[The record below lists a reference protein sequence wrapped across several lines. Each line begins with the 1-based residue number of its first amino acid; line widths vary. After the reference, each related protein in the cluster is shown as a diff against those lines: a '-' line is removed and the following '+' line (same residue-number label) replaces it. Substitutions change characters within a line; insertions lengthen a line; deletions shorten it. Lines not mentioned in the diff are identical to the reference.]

1 MKNKIGIVITAAGL
15 SARMKEFKP
24 LLQLG
29 NKRIIEHV
37 VDCALASALDEIVV
51 VVGKEAHKIE
61 EVLGDRNIKIV
72 HNDEYATSDMLASVK
87 IGIKA
92 FSKDIASFFVTPG
105 DMPLIVPAC
114 YQCLKRRQESNP
126 SIMVTQLKYQ
136 GSGGHPI
143 LIHQKCREHILN
155 YHGPK
160 GLKGALRRYEEQ
172 TKYLEWPNL
181 NILIDMDTP
190 TDYARIK
197 KIYEEKGIPRKT
209 AIYSILQ
216 LQKTPQEVIKH
227 SIVVEKVALRLGADA
242 ISKGY
247 FVDLNL
253 ISAAALLHDVER
265 TKKHHEVE
273 GAKLLE
279 RLGYA
284 QVARVVKEHMFLSK
298 DAVENI
304 DERAIVYL
312 ADKLVEGEALVGIQ
326 KRFEK
331 QLHWH
336 KADIF
341 VYGKIME
348 NKKKA
353 MKLAE
358 IFDTSWC
365 EGETDEFK

>member
-15 SARMKEFKP
+15 SVRMKEFKP

-29 NKRIIEHV
+29 NKKIIEHV
-37 VDCALASALDEIVV
+37 VDCALNSSLDEIVV

-61 EVLGDRNIKIV
+61 EVLGDRKIKIV
-72 HNDEYATSDMLASVK
+72 HNTEYATSDMLASVK
-87 IGIKA
+87 IGINA
-92 FSKDIASFFVTPG
+92 LSKDIDSFFVTPG

-126 SIMVTQLKYQ
+126 SVMVTQLKYQ

-143 LIHQKCREHILN
+143 LIRQACREHILH
-155 YHGPK
+155 YHGPN
-160 GLKGALRRYEEQ
+160 GLKGALRNYETQ

-197 KIYEEKGIPRKT
+197 KIYEEKDIPRKT

-216 LQKTPQEVIKH
+216 LQKTPQEVINH

-247 FVDLNL
+247 LVNLNL

-265 TKKHHEVE
+265 TKKHHDLE

-279 RLGYA
+279 RLGYT
-284 QVARVVKEHMFLSK
+284 QVARIIQEHMFLSE
-298 DAVENI
+298 DAMKHI

-312 ADKLVEGEALVGIQ
+312 ADKLVDGEAFTNIH

-331 QLHWH
+331 QLHRH
-336 KADIF
+336 KADTII
-341 VYGKIME
+341 YEKIME

-365 EGETDEFK
+365 EGEKDEFK